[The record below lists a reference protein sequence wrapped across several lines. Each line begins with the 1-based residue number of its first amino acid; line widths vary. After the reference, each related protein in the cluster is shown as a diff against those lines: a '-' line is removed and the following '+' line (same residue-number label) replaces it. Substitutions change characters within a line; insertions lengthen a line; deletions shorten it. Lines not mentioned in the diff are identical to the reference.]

1 LVLEYDLIN
10 KVFHLSRVVQIVD
23 TRAASSSDGFQFNL
37 AETDFTSFRFPISDK
52 DPPECDVRVEKDEKV
67 EAGEDVVHEVLKRK
81 QFFFVY
87 LVEILSQIIFWAF
100 FRD

>member
-37 AETDFTSFRFPISDK
+37 AETDFTSFRFPISDE
-52 DPPECDVRVEKDEKV
+52 DPPEGDVRVEEDEKV

-81 QFFFVY
+81 QIFFFWLKYY
-87 LVEILSQIIFWAF
+87 L
-100 FRD
+100 R